1 MQDWSYVGIT
11 IEEGSQLITR
21 VLNSFFFFSFPHH
34 WGLISGNVVKSVL
47 SLHCHSFIILV
58 PVSILPAHVPHFPS
72 FSLVVVMAKIRRVSI
87 SGVLGK

>member
-1 MQDWSYVGIT
+1 MGIT
-11 IEEGSQLITR
+11 IAEGSQLITR
-21 VLNSFFFFSFPHH
+21 VLNSFFFFSSPRH

-47 SLHCHSFIILV
+47 SPHRHLFIILV
-58 PVSILPAHVPHFPS
+58 SVSILPARVPHFPS